1 MGNAQPNRGHLIRDA
16 DRPPLGLHRQALV
29 GSTPA
34 QTVKKLFSD
43 LRQIQRGEFM
53 GEDVERHLQG
63 ARVIVDRAE
72 GHGTCDLYRLDQ
84 DLYVVATDS
93 TFDSQRLELV
103 PGEGLLEFHLRLTGE
118 LDMTFPGQFEP
129 LTATGPC
136 LLMLYQ
142 PEGVDCHERMRPN
155 QPDVAVSLY
164 CKPEYVAA
172 LLLHNSIARW
182 PVLDE
187 IAAHQADKTVWHRIV
202 PLSPGLLY
210 VAKNLLQNRYRHGVR
225 LLYAEAKSLEL
236 ICEVLNTAATEV
248 ADAAGEI
255 TESEIRQLESAR
267 QLLTAELS
275 NPPTVNEIARTV
287 GMSPSS
293 LKRKFKA
300 RYGATVFDFGLDC
313 RMRQAL
319 YSLSAKRMSVEQV
332 AQEVGYSHQTSFA
345 SAFREYFGILP
356 KDARHSSQ
364 LNRPASKPRVKVL

>member
-1 MGNAQPNRGHLIRDA
+1 MTNPQPNREHLIRDA
-16 DRPPLGLHRQALV
+16 DRHLLGLHRQALV

-34 QTVKKLFSD
+34 KTVKNLFSD
-43 LRQIQRGEFM
+43 LRQIRSGEFM
-53 GEDVERHLQG
+53 GEDTERHLQG

-93 TFDSQRLELV
+93 TYDSPRLELV

-118 LDMTFPGQFEP
+118 LEMSLPGQFEP
-129 LTATGPC
+129 LTARGPC
-136 LLMLYQ
+136 LLMFYQ
-142 PEGVDCHERMRPN
+142 PEGVDCCERVRPN
-155 QPDVAVSLY
+155 HRDVAVSLY

-187 IAAHQADKTVWHRIV
+187 IAAHQANKTAWYRIV

-248 ADAAGEI
+248 TDAAAAI
-255 TESEIRQLESAR
+255 TECEMRQLESAR
-267 QLLTAELS
+267 HLLIVGLS
-275 NPPTVNEIARTV
+275 NPPTVNEIAHAV
-287 GMSPSS
+287 GMSSSS

-300 RYGATVFDFGLDC
+300 RYGATIFEFGLDC
-313 RMRQAL
+313 RMRHAL
-319 YSLSAKRMSVEQV
+319 YSLSARRMSVEQV

-345 SAFREYFGILP
+345 SAFREYFGVLP
-356 KDARHSSQ
+356 RAVRHSSQ
-364 LNRPASKPRVKVL
+364 LQESARRPKAKA